1 MTPHCVIRTGC
12 VLVAIAGSGCSSHS
26 SYPLTWPA
34 VPKTAQRTCGQ
45 VVGTYRDQGQVSGSS
60 YSPTRSL
67 TEVLLGQNDRSWR
80 AESVTLSFPRVE
92 QIQIGVSGRQGQSSS
107 ATFTAEKGR
116 FVCHTGSVMLQRP
129 AVWSL
134 GSGLGLGRE
143 SVTLEL
149 FSVEDYLVVK
159 WARHRFMLLGFIVPA
174 VDRDTDW
181 CRFEAT
187 RISEGKTESTREV
200 NQRGAA
206 ASVRE

>member
-1 MTPHCVIRTGC
+1 
-12 VLVAIAGSGCSSHS
+12 
-26 SYPLTWPA
+26 
-34 VPKTAQRTCGQ
+34 
-45 VVGTYRDQGQVSGSS
+45 
-60 YSPTRSL
+60 
-67 TEVLLGQNDRSWR
+67 
-80 AESVTLSFPRVE
+80 
-92 QIQIGVSGRQGQSSS
+92 
-107 ATFTAEKGR
+107 
-116 FVCHTGSVMLQRP
+116 MLQRP

-181 CRFEAT
+181 CRFERAT
-187 RISEGKTESTREV
+187 RISERKTESTREV